1 MSGQSASR
9 LKTIHMVEIEA
20 SDKQLVETVRDED
33 EETSRLYALMNML
46 AHEVRNPL
54 NALLMNLKLLA
65 GRVSDDKNRRILQ
78 AATEQADRTNKIL
91 TDFLRYAR
99 PRKPEPSAFNILD
112 VLNSIKTFVA
122 PQLKEK
128 NIELHVKTTDEPSE
142 LFTDRD
148 MLAQILLNLI
158 LNSVEATPKGNIY
171 IDVSKSDGSTSISVR
186 DDGPGF
192 LELERVF
199 EPFYSTKDEGIGLGL
214 AMVDSLV
221 TALGGTVIASNARE
235 NGALVELS
243 IPDFKER

>member
-1 MSGQSASR
+1 
-9 LKTIHMVEIEA
+9 MVESEA
-20 SDKQLVETVRDED
+20 SDKRSVEKVRDED
-33 EETSRLYALMNML
+33 EERSRLYALMNML

-65 GRVSDDKNRRILQ
+65 GRVDDDKSKRILQ
-78 AATEQADRTNKIL
+78 AATEQADRTNRIL

-99 PRKPEPSAFNILD
+99 PRKPEPMAFNILD

-128 NIELHVKTTDEPSE
+128 NIELHVKTTNEPSE

-148 MLAQILLNLI
+148 MLAQILLNLL

-171 IDVSKSDGSTSISVR
+171 IDVSKSDASTSISVR

-192 LELERVF
+192 LEPERVF

-214 AMVDSLV
+214 AMVDSLI
-221 TALGGTVIASNARE
+221 TALGGTVTASNARE